1 MKHILIFSL
10 LFSFLLFS
18 CSSSQHVDI
27 KQKKSGTM
35 TKYHIIPKPVS
46 IKPLPGKFDIG
57 KQVVFRY
64 DTADDELAFIV
75 DMLEP
80 YFPAGIV
87 RESVDSVACEG
98 CVELKRSPLIDK
110 EEMYRLSIMPGK
122 IEMEAGGNAGL
133 FYAAQTLRQIL
144 TFDTKG
150 HKLDAVNITDFPRF
164 RYRGLHLD
172 VCRHFFPPS
181 FVKKYIDLMSR
192 YKFNRF
198 HWHLTEDQ
206 GWRIEIKKYP
216 RLTTVGAYRDSTL
229 IGKYADMPRRF
240 DKTRY
245 GGYYTQDEIRDIVKY
260 AAKRHITIVP
270 EIEMP
275 GHSRAALAAY
285 PELACTE
292 GPFSV
297 MPIWGVSEDVYC
309 PYERTFKFLEDVLT
323 EVMDLFPG
331 EYIHIGGDEVPKT
344 RWKESKYCQELIKRE
359 GLKDENEL
367 QSYFIKRIEKFVNSK
382 GRKIIGWDEILEGG
396 LAPNAAVMSWRG
408 EKGGIAA
415 AKQKHYVV
423 MTPGDYCYFD
433 HYQSLDE
440 NEPLAI
446 GGYTPVEEVYS
457 YNPVPPQ
464 LTEEEAKYILG
475 AQGNMWTEYVATPQ
489 HVEYMVYPRA
499 IALAEVVWTPQEK
512 RDYAGFVR
520 RLVPHMKKLKKEGVN
535 VAFHLG
541 DISAKIENTGKGMN
555 FHLRNAMPGSTIYYT
570 LDGTIPGLQSRKY
583 NPGNPLFI
591 NRDTVLKAVTYYNKD
606 KMGPVFSKKVK
617 MHKAAGKFMTML
629 SKPSK
634 RYSRGGDNALINGIR
649 GSKKRYDEGE
659 WLGFYGKDFEGIID
673 FGRFTYVQ
681 KLKMHF
687 YNYPGAWIYPPRE
700 IEIYASNDQFNFR
713 PVGAAKINLAKNP
726 PRIITVPFKLLKG
739 VNARFIK
746 IKIKRHGIIGEN
758 MPGAGHDSW
767 LFLDEIEVY

>member
-1 MKHILIFSL
+1 MKYLLFLIFAIVM
-10 LFSFLLFS
+10 FFS
-18 CSSSQHVDI
+18 CSAGHHV
-27 KQKKSGTM
+27 KSKSKKEQADAGL
-35 TKYHIIPKPVS
+35 HIIPKPVS
-46 IKPLPGKFDIG
+46 TKLLEGKFDFD
-57 KQVVFRY
+57 KKVTFRY
-64 DTADDELAFIV
+64 DTADSDLAFIV

-80 YFPAGIV
+80 FFPQGIS
-87 RESVDSVACEG
+87 RQMIDSMPCKG
-98 CVELKRSPLIDK
+98 CVELAHNNIIDK
-110 EEMYRLSIMPGK
+110 KEMYLLSVTPDK
-122 IEMEAGGNAGL
+122 IKMEAGDNAGL
-133 FYAAQTLRQIL
+133 FYAAQTLRQML
-144 TFDTKG
+144 TYDAKG
-150 HKLDAVNITDFPRF
+150 GKIPAVSITDYPRF
-164 RYRGLHLD
+164 SYRGLHLD

-216 RLTTVGAYRDSTL
+216 KLTTVGAYRDSTL
-229 IGKYADMPRRF
+229 IGKYSDTPWRF

-245 GGYYTQDEIRDIVKY
+245 GGYYTQDEVRDIVKY
-260 AAKRHITIVP
+260 AAERHVTIVP

-323 EVMDLFPG
+323 EVMELFPG

-344 RWKESKYCQELIKRE
+344 RWKQSKYCQELIKKE
-359 GLKDENEL
+359 GLKDEHEL
-367 QSYFIKRIEKFVNSK
+367 QSYFIRRIEKFVNSK

-423 MTPGDYCYFD
+423 MTPGNYCYFD

-464 LTEEEAKYILG
+464 LNEEEAKYILG

-512 RDYAGFVR
+512 RDYADFVR
-520 RLVPHMKKLKKEGVN
+520 RLVPHLKKLKEEGVN

-541 DISAKIENTGKGMN
+541 DISAKIENTGEGMN
-555 FHLRNAMPGSTIYYT
+555 FYLHNAMPGSTIYYT
-570 LDGTIPGLQSRKY
+570 LDGSTPGLHSSKY
-583 NPGNPLFI
+583 SDGNPVFI
-591 NRDTVLKAVTYYNKD
+591 NKDTVLKAVTYYNKD
-606 KMGPVFSKKVK
+606 KMGPVYTKKVK
-617 MHKAAGKFMTML
+617 MHKAAGKLITL
-629 SKPSK
+629 ISKPSK
-634 RYSRGGDNALINGIR
+634 RYNRGGENAIINGIR
-649 GSKKRYDEGE
+649 GSKKRYDDDQ

-673 FGRFTYVQ
+673 LGHFTYF
-681 KLKMHF
+681 KKFKFHF
-687 YNYPGAWIYPPRE
+687 YNYPGAWIYPPKE
-700 IEIYASNDQFNFR
+700 IEIYASNDKFNFK
-713 PVGAAKINLAKNP
+713 PVGAVKINLSKKP
-726 PRIITVPFKLLKG
+726 PRIVTIPLRLLKG
-739 VNARFIK
+739 TNAKYIK
-746 IKIKRHGIIGEN
+746 VKIKRHGIIEDGK
-758 MPGAGHDSW
+758 PGAGHESW